1 MNDDINNPNESVIDN
16 DSLQEVIAEL
26 NRNKGNMDYKRVLSG
41 KTFMVKT
48 KCPECDEINT
58 QEIRE
63 IEVEHLENPESW
75 RIQGCIVIACPKCQ
89 ERRDKHKRAYR
100 ASHSDGKG
108 V

>member
-1 MNDDINNPNESVIDN
+1 MDNINKTNESVIDN

-26 NRNKGNMDYKRVLSG
+26 NRHKGDTDYRRVLSG

-58 QEIRE
+58 KEIKE
-63 IEVEHLENPESW
+63 IEVEHLEEPESW

-89 ERRDKHKRAYR
+89 ARRDEHKRAYR
-100 ASHSDGKG
+100 ASHSDEKG
-108 V
+108 A